1 MKENVKILSYYV
13 NKREF
18 LIRLLFVLVLI
29 FNDES
34 YAEGTNTITNTD
46 TDNISNVDKN
56 DYEKFVLHTL
66 LPYNIT
72 KEIKKNID
80 NDIQELCSLKEEK
93 DAGPSI
99 LFNIPILLWGS
110 FFPVESILI
119 NRKLKS
125 YTDQECLELAMKIA
139 KHSEYL
145 AFSRALEL
153 YSGFYFQHGAR
164 LSYKKE
170 KLLVDNIFGFVKK
183 NSFFDLTEFAN
194 KFNILEALESAD
206 LEVFLK
212 DMSKCKDTLISIND
226 GLEIIKKN
234 YQEFLKCYFLFSSLK
249 ERYNIDNF
257 YDIFLGGLFSHA
269 YLEVSC
275 DNFGIRNRG
284 LFGVFCECFLIAL
297 VGNNALLF
305 LLLIIIATYAEHR
318 MKEFEVIL
326 CIIGIAFLV
335 VGILNMFFERCHR
348 PIYVALSKKLKY
360 IQDFIFGMEKIY
372 NIIKKCPLYFKLG
385 SVLEYCKK
393 IFEGE
398 GLDDEQKELMG
409 LLRSVPNNWSYWTWL
424 TNNVKKISR
433 LFILFEK
440 LKDMFLPAFVEICRI
455 DGYMSLFKLRND
467 ESFMKHW
474 STPNFIESK
483 GASLYI
489 KDAFLPIM
497 DPEKV
502 VKNSICLGK
511 RRKEEEG
518 PCEEHDVELL
528 VGMNAG
534 GKTFF
539 LETILAN
546 VLLSKVFGVTPAAE
560 YESTD
565 FDDVFYFSCGGSDI
579 EGALSRYQVE
589 LKNVSELFEK
599 VQKSPKGS
607 RFLVLFDELF
617 SSTDSASAKRMLIY
631 TINRLA
637 KSKKCLIVGATHV
650 MDIDTIK
657 KLFPDLKVKTYHMGV
672 DVDDDGGVVFKY
684 TKNEGMPKT
693 SVAEELFKE
702 KLGIDTLG
710 F

>member
-1 MKENVKILSYYV
+1 MSYYV

-18 LIRLLFVLVLI
+18 LIRLLFVLALI
-29 FNDES
+29 FNVES

-46 TDNISNVDKN
+46 TDNNLNVDKN

-80 NDIQELCSLKEEK
+80 NDIQKLCSLKEEK
-93 DAGPSI
+93 DSGPSI

-125 YTDQECLELAMKIA
+125 YTDPECLELAMKIA

-170 KLLVDNIFGFVKK
+170 KLLADNIFGFVKK
-183 NSFFDLTEFAN
+183 NSFFELTEFAN

-212 DMSKCKDTLISIND
+212 DMSKCKDTLISINE

-284 LFGVFCECFLIAL
+284 LFGVLWDCFVIELFA
-297 VGNNALLF
+297 NNVLLF
-305 LLLIIIATYAEHR
+305 LPLIIIANYAGVLDGWGKRRENCD
-318 MKEFEVIL
+318 VIL
-326 CIIGIAFLV
+326 GIIGIAFLV
-335 VGILNMFFERCHR
+335 VGILNMFFKRCHR

-393 IFEGE
+393 IFDGE

-467 ESFMKHW
+467 ESFMRHW

-483 GASLYI
+483 RASLYI

-560 YESTD
+560 YESTN

-599 VQKSPKGS
+599 VEKSPKGC

-657 KLFPDLKVKTYHMGV
+657 KLFPDLKVKIYHMGV

>member
-1 MKENVKILSYYV
+1 MSSYV

-29 FNDES
+29 SNVES

-46 TDNISNVDKN
+46 KEDISINNSNVDKN
-56 DYEKFVLHTL
+56 DYDKFVLRTL
-66 LPYNIT
+66 LPPNIA

-80 NDIQELCSLKEEK
+80 NDVLELSVLKENK
-93 DAGPSI
+93 DEGPSF
-99 LFNIPILLWGS
+99 LFCIPLFFWGS
-110 FFPVESILI
+110 FFSVESILI

-139 KHSEYL
+139 KHSEYST
-145 AFSRALEL
+145 FHRALEL
-153 YSGFYFQHGAR
+153 YSEFYFQHGAR
-164 LSYKKE
+164 LSYNKC
-170 KLLVDNIFGFVKK
+170 KLLPDNIFGFVKK

-194 KFNILEALESAD
+194 KFNILEALEGAD

-212 DMSKCKDTLISIND
+212 DMSKCKDTLISINEV
-226 GLEIIKKN
+226 LEKIKKN
-234 YQEFLKCYFLFSSLK
+234 YQEFLKCYFLFFSLK
-249 ERYNIDNF
+249 ERYDIDNF
-257 YDIFLGGLFSHA
+257 YDIFDLQDLFPSP
-269 YLEVSC
+269 YLQVHIDKFE
-275 DNFGIRNRG
+275 IRNRG
-284 LFGVFCECFLIAL
+284 LMAVLWESSL
-297 VGNNALLF
+297 
-305 LLLIIIATYAEHR
+305 
-318 MKEFEVIL
+318 
-326 CIIGIAFLV
+326 IAFLFNNILLFGLFCAFLGLEYIGIGLFIFYLWFV
-335 VGILNMFFERCHR
+335 VGILNIFFKRCHR
-348 PIYVALSKKLKY
+348 PVYVALSKKLKY

-372 NIIKKCPLYFKLG
+372 NILKQCPLYYKLG

-483 GASLYI
+483 RASLYI

-599 VQKSPKGS
+599 VAKSPKGS

-657 KLFPDLKVKTYHMGV
+657 KLFPDLKVKIYHMGV

-693 SVAEELFKE
+693 AVAEELFKE

>member
-1 MKENVKILSYYV
+1 MSFYV

-18 LIRLLFVLVLI
+18 LIRLLFVFGLI
-29 FNDES
+29 SNVES
-34 YAEGTNTITNTD
+34 YAEGTTTITNTD
-46 TDNISNVDKN
+46 TDNNSNVDKN
-56 DYEKFVLHTL
+56 DYDKFVLHTL
-66 LPYNIT
+66 LHPDIA

-80 NDIQELCSLKEEK
+80 NDVQELCSLKGEK
-93 DAGPSI
+93 DAGPSF
-99 LFNIPILLWGS
+99 LFCIPLCLWGS
-110 FFPVESILI
+110 LFPVESILI

-125 YTDQECLELAMKIA
+125 YTDPECLELAMKVA
-139 KHSEYL
+139 KHSEY
-145 AFSRALEL
+145 FTFYNALEL
-153 YSGFYFQHGAR
+153 YSGFYFRHADK
-164 LSYKKE
+164 LSYNKY
-170 KLLVDNIFGFVKK
+170 KLLTDNIFGFVKEY
-183 NSFFDLTEFAN
+183 SFFELTEFAN
-194 KFNILEALESAD
+194 KFNILEALESVD

-212 DMSKCKDTLISIND
+212 DMSECKDTIISINEN
-226 GLEIIKKN
+226 LEIIKKN
-234 YQEFLKCYFLFSSLK
+234 YQEFLKCYFLFFSLK

-257 YDIFLGGLFSHA
+257 YDIFLAGPFSRA

-275 DNFGIRNRG
+275 DKFGIRNRG
-284 LFGVFCECFLIAL
+284 LSAVFKDCLK
-297 VGNNALLF
+297 ALLTNN
-305 LLLIIIATYAEHR
+305 LLLSSIRVFIEKYAKVNKKFKGILNIIT
-318 MKEFEVIL
+318 
-326 CIIGIAFLV
+326 IAFWV
-335 VGILNMFFERCHR
+335 VGILNMFFKRCHR

-372 NIIKKCPLYFKLG
+372 NIIKKCPLYYKLG

-474 STPNFIESK
+474 SMPNFIESK
-483 GASLYI
+483 RSSLYI

-546 VLLSKVFGVTPAAE
+546 VLLSKVFGVAPAAE
-560 YESTD
+560 YESTN

-599 VQKSPKGS
+599 VEKSPKGS

-637 KSKKCLIVGATHV
+637 KSKKCLIVCATHV

-657 KLFPDLKVKTYHMGV
+657 KLFPDMKVKIYHMGV
-672 DVDDDGGVVFKY
+672 DVDDDGEVVFKH